1 KKWTCEHNPLL
12 FVVIYINTTKA
23 HIWHTPKSSSL
34 HFLYSSSS
42 LPKRISLPLFFPG
55 LLLYF
60 RYYVSLY
67 FLGGLGRSTL
77 AGGSLALDFANITCY
92 SLFSG
97 LTMGV
102 ESICFPA
109 FRAIRA
115 TIQRGLILLLLTSLP
130 VSLLWIKTKKILEML
145 KQDEDLAAEAHIFL
159 LYSVPDLLRSRIFS
173 NLPIT
178 FLLVQYLGFGIKGI
192 ALSGVLSN
200 FNLVVFLVIYIAF
213 LEEKQSSD
221 EEVLEESYED
231 SLREGK
237 KLLLLAIPI
246 PIEMIMAFWFGFG
259 SSSNQTPVIDK
270 EGGQAT
276 AAVSYTVVATKIAM
290 GVDEENPQTCRQR
303 KRLQT
308 LP

>member
-1 KKWTCEHNPLL
+1 MKVVSSNMHWTQSKGL
-12 FVVIYINTTKA
+12 
-23 HIWHTPKSSSL
+23 
-34 HFLYSSSS
+34 
-42 LPKRISLPLFFPG
+42 R

-259 SSSNQTPVIDK
+259 FQGLWLGMLAAHMACVIGRMSSSSNQTPVIDK

>member
-1 KKWTCEHNPLL
+1 M
-12 FVVIYINTTKA
+12 
-23 HIWHTPKSSSL
+23 
-34 HFLYSSSS
+34 
-42 LPKRISLPLFFPG
+42 FFPG

-130 VSLLWIKTKKILEML
+130 VSLLWINTKKILEML

-159 LYSVPDLLRSRIFS
+159 LYSVPDLLVESFLHPLRAYLKIQSKTLPLSICTAIA
-173 NLPIT
+173 NILHLPIT

-259 SSSNQTPVIDK
+259 FQGLWLGMLAAHVACVI
-270 EGGQAT
+270 GRM
-276 AAVSYTVVATKIAM
+276 VATCMTNWELEAARARDLTALDGGSTGD
-290 GVDEENPQTCRQR
+290 GVDVEAG
-303 KRLQT
+303 KVII
-308 LP
+308 

>member
-1 KKWTCEHNPLL
+1 T
-12 FVVIYINTTKA
+12 
-23 HIWHTPKSSSL
+23 SSC
-34 HFLYSSSS
+34 
-42 LPKRISLPLFFPG
+42 I
-55 LLLYF
+55 
-60 RYYVSLY
+60 
-67 FLGGLGRSTL
+67 STL

-109 FRAIRA
+109 FRAKRYN
-115 TIQRGLILLLLTSLP
+115 L
-130 VSLLWIKTKKILEML
+130 
-145 KQDEDLAAEAHIFL
+145 DEDLAAEAHIFL
-159 LYSVPDLLRSRIFS
+159 LYSVPDLLVESFLHPLRAYLKIQSKTLPLSICTAIA
-173 NLPIT
+173 NILHLPIT

-221 EEVLEESYED
+221 EEGLWLGMLAAHMACVIGRMVATCMTNWELEAARARDLTAVDGGSTGDGVDVEA
-231 SLREGK
+231 GK
-237 KLLLLAIPI
+237 S
-246 PIEMIMAFWFGFG
+246 

-276 AAVSYTVVATKIAM
+276 AAVSYAVVATKIAM
-290 GVDEENPQTCRQR
+290 GVDKENPQT
-303 KRLQT
+303 L
-308 LP
+308 